1 MTLLTITGLSAA
13 FFTTFAFAPQTL
25 KTLKTRDTKSI
36 SILMYVMYLIGVLL
50 WVSYGLFKP
59 DWILV
64 IANSVVFL
72 LALPVFYIAIENTYS
87 KK

>member
-1 MTLLTITGLSAA
+1 MSLLTIAGLSAA

-25 KTLKTRDTKSI
+25 KTLKTKDTKGLSV
-36 SILMYVMYLIGVLL
+36 LMYVMYLIGVLL
-50 WVSYGLFKP
+50 WVAYGLFKP

-64 IANSVVFL
+64 VANSVVFL
-72 LALPVFYIAIENTYS
+72 LALPVFYIAIQNHYR